1 MIKADGIN
9 LSDLIVALSGI
20 DVAYYLIHS
29 MEGSSQNWKKFE
41 TSDRAIAENFA
52 IASTRCN
59 VGRIIYLGG
68 LTNERNPERLS
79 PHMRSRWEVG
89 EILKQSTAEVT
100 IFRAAVILGYGGGS
114 SEMLSYLV
122 DRLPL
127 MVCPKWVMSKSQ
139 PIAVHDVVT
148 YLIAVIEIKETAGR
162 TFDIGGTEIMTYV
175 DMMKD
180 YAKLTGKSVRIVIL
194 PFLTPRLSSY
204 WIDLVTPIKASLAR
218 PLIDSLKHEAI
229 VENDEIRK
237 LVSIKLKSFDEAI
250 MQSKSDEKKAK
261 TSQVGNILP
270 RRFSPSLGITLF
282 SLIAVAVL
290 SAAKLQAGEVPTWLL
305 PLEFLWYLAI
315 PASVFFLLKGARL
328 GSLLAGIIFWLGLG
342 FMALEIF
349 LFPGSS
355 LYTDIF
361 LTVEGG
367 VFIAGIISSHV
378 IFHAMDDAP

>member
-1 MIKADGIN
+1 
-9 LSDLIVALSGI
+9 
-20 DVAYYLIHS
+20 
-29 MEGSSQNWKKFE
+29 
-41 TSDRAIAENFA
+41 
-52 IASTRCN
+52 
-59 VGRIIYLGG
+59 
-68 LTNERNPERLS
+68 
-79 PHMRSRWEVG
+79 
-89 EILKQSTAEVT
+89 
-100 IFRAAVILGYGGGS
+100 
-114 SEMLSYLV
+114 MLSYLV